1 MKKNLILAL
10 FLLFV
15 LTSQAQAPFHRG
27 VNLTG
32 WFQTSDA
39 GLIQFRKFTIRDFAE
54 IKSLGCD
61 VIRLPINLHDMTS
74 GAPDYLIDPILFSML
89 DSAVT
94 WAETLQI
101 YLIID
106 NHSFDPSVNTS
117 PEIGQVLTRVWPQIA
132 LRYKDRSEFI
142 YYEIL
147 NEPHGISNQL
157 WGSIQQQ
164 TIDAIRAVDTKH
176 TIVVGPSGYNSYND
190 LAQMPVYADTNLIYT
205 FHFYDPFLFTHQGAS
220 WTSPS
225 MESLAGVPFP
235 YDAETM
241 PACPPELQNTWID
254 DALGYY
260 HTQGNAAYVHSLID
274 IALQFREARN
284 VNIFCGEFGVYIPNS
299 DNEDRVA
306 WYNLVSEYFNQMN
319 IPWTTW
325 DYKGGFGL
333 FEANTYEF
341 FNHHLNIPLL
351 QALGLNVPEQQEYT
365 PFTDTTGFTIYDDYL
380 GSGINESSYAN
391 FEINYYSTHYP
402 NNEEYCLYW
411 SGGPQ
416 YSNIVLDFVPDKD
429 LSQLHQSGYA
439 LDLMVRGNV
448 SDIRFD
454 IRFLDSKTLIPE
466 DHPWRMRTTLSN
478 STAVWDKRWHH
489 LHIPLSSFTEQGSWD
504 NNTWIEPQGLF
515 DWSAIDRFEIV
526 AEYGSFDG
534 KEVWFD
540 NIRITNQDTAT
551 VIETGTL
558 GWINPGFRKPEVTIS
573 AAPNPMS
580 SSATLKFYLSEY
592 NQASLSVY
600 SAAGSLVKTLS
611 LSGLS
616 PGSHALEWDGRDH
629 SGKEAA
635 PGLYICRFSEGSRQG
650 YCKLLKL
657 PQVK

>member
-61 VIRLPINLHDMTS
+61 VIRLPVNLHDMTS

-225 MESLAGVPFP
+225 MKPLAGVPFP

-241 PACPPELQNTWID
+241 P
-254 DALGYY
+254 
-260 HTQGNAAYVHSLID
+260 V
-274 IALQFREARN
+274 
-284 VNIFCGEFGVYIPNS
+284 
-299 DNEDRVA
+299 
-306 WYNLVSEYFNQMN
+306 
-319 IPWTTW
+319 
-325 DYKGGFGL
+325 
-333 FEANTYEF
+333 
-341 FNHHLNIPLL
+341 
-351 QALGLNVPEQQEYT
+351 
-365 PFTDTTGFTIYDDYL
+365 
-380 GSGINESSYAN
+380 
-391 FEINYYSTHYP
+391 
-402 NNEEYCLYW
+402 
-411 SGGPQ
+411 
-416 YSNIVLDFVPDKD
+416 
-429 LSQLHQSGYA
+429 
-439 LDLMVRGNV
+439 
-448 SDIRFD
+448 
-454 IRFLDSKTLIPE
+454 
-466 DHPWRMRTTLSN
+466 
-478 STAVWDKRWHH
+478 
-489 LHIPLSSFTEQGSWD
+489 
-504 NNTWIEPQGLF
+504 
-515 DWSAIDRFEIV
+515 
-526 AEYGSFDG
+526 
-534 KEVWFD
+534 
-540 NIRITNQDTAT
+540 
-551 VIETGTL
+551 
-558 GWINPGFRKPEVTIS
+558 
-573 AAPNPMS
+573 
-580 SSATLKFYLSEY
+580 
-592 NQASLSVY
+592 
-600 SAAGSLVKTLS
+600 
-611 LSGLS
+611 
-616 PGSHALEWDGRDH
+616 
-629 SGKEAA
+629 
-635 PGLYICRFSEGSRQG
+635 
-650 YCKLLKL
+650 
-657 PQVK
+657 